1 MDETKLRAILHQVWW
16 KELDANTATEAI
28 LALLP
33 PKIPVYDPREVA
45 DRLGVSTGTD
55 CPEVL
60 DLELHSPLICVLRP
74 F

>member
-1 MDETKLRAILHQVWW
+1 MDETKLRAILV
-16 KELDANTATEAI
+16 KLVYGELGQTSAVEAI
-28 LALLP
+28 KALLP

-60 DLELHSPLICVLRP
+60 DLELHSP
-74 F
+74 